1 MPSSEN
7 SLYPMLG
14 TGAFFAMFMVGIVVG
29 FELGLSC
36 WPMLISGLLFGILG
50 TTFVAK
56 LEHFDGRS
64 RRSHKPTPQADD
76 PDNATVVEQNKPVF
90 LTRG

>member
-1 MPSSEN
+1 MTSSEN
-7 SLYPMLG
+7 SLYPILG
-14 TGAFFAMFMVGIVVG
+14 TGAFFAMFMTGIVVG

-64 RRSHKPTPQADD
+64 RRSYKHTPQADD
-76 PDNATVVEQNKPVF
+76 PDNATVAAQNKPVF
-90 LTRG
+90 LTRS

>member
-56 LEHFDGRS
+56 LEHFD